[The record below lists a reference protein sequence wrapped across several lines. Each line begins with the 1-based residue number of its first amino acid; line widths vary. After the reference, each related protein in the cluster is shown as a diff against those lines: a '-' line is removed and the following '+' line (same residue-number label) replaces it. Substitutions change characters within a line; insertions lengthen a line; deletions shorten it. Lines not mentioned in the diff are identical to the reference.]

1 VVAARLLND
10 QAAVYVRIGDPV
22 RAAHLLEESR
32 RFFTSGRFGS
42 DDERAALELAE
53 TEHLLA
59 RLPLHV
65 ASRPGREKDAVALG
79 RSHAQEAAA
88 TYKRLGMRRELSHV
102 LETLGRLETLGG
114 RHEAAIAQ
122 LSLAAQIERELHDV
136 LGLART
142 TAAMADVLL
151 AAGQLGGALAL
162 LHESL
167 ALNVEKGSP
176 IGLAFVRRSVE
187 RIADRLTNAQAP
199 NGLLQE
205 RRAAAQILEQIA
217 MAEQQLGR
225 VRLPAEF

>member
-1 VVAARLLND
+1 
-10 QAAVYVRIGDPV
+10 
-22 RAAHLLEESR
+22 
-32 RFFTSGRFGS
+32 
-42 DDERAALELAE
+42 
-53 TEHLLA
+53 
-59 RLPLHV
+59 
-65 ASRPGREKDAVALG
+65 
-79 RSHAQEAAA
+79 
-88 TYKRLGMRRELSHV
+88 MRRELSHV